1 MDKLHAMAVQ
11 ECRPRFFQGAVPP
24 GDAVAPVLPADSF
37 ISLPGGGAPLL
48 SQVLVQ
54 KSAPVRQA
62 PAPMPPVG
70 DGAVIYEPGSGGT
83 FTATMK
89 YPCDSIAS
97 ALEFTGGDGLPRQ
110 AYTSRQGAVVNC
122 MGPGGNLEM
131 EALMPGDEKVLQM
144 LYSEK
149 EKALFVRTGRGGRG
163 IYRVEPST
171 GGITAHR
178 SLASFNAQSNRGMGF
193 NLEGDLM
200 AGSAGKLLILDG
212 SLNEAGSIELDSSF
226 RADRIEALPGGLL
239 FCLDDGI
246 PAQVAII
253 SREGEK
259 VLEEQLGCQG
269 STLVG
274 DDGKVYLINS
284 SPGGGVAWTHP
295 GSGAAL
301 KKVIYYESPVAREIV
316 RFDPATRAIL
326 RFEAPSEADL
336 VIPLHNGSMLVR
348 DNRLGGAG
356 YYIYDREGRMQSHFT
371 LGQGYLR
378 QLHLDDGGMTAY
390 LVVDSPGLMER
401 SLHRVDLE
409 EEKGLAGMLA
419 RLPGSKGA
427 EKKPVRLF
435 TENADRSR
443 DSHYLAM
450 VPAVLGDGRT
460 VVFCKESIHLIDSA
474 GREIRQYATSTEL
487 LKDLGPGVIT
497 VNHPYALGN
506 ESSFEYRNALGS
518 CVTGDRMTSGKIPG
532 CHDMLATAI
541 NAKAGRNPASYA
553 WLPVEAGPG
562 GCTYSESD
570 RTLTRES
577 PVSAGNAYA
586 AMEMKGEDD
595 YENLMLG
602 VRQDRTLYDLALQQR
617 IDIPVAGG
625 RVTMER
631 QALVFEMLNG
641 KAEPVKKTFEVRE
654 PSHFTSVL
662 PVVTGT
668 CRYLFA
674 GTDDGLVLWY
684 DLDRGEVRQRYDAGA
699 GVVKLLGSGDSVMAV
714 TSEGGILVLR
724 PRLGEGEHVGPPLDL
739 SKPPSFDGP
748 QKTEILE
755 DEETLEI
762 DGVKMKKRSL

>member
-1 MDKLHAMAVQ
+1 MDTLHATAAR
-11 ECRPRFFQGAVPP
+11 EYRPMFFRGAMPP
-24 GDAVAPVLPADSF
+24 GDAVAPVVPADSYV
-37 ISLPGGGAPLL
+37 SLPLGGTPVPAR
-48 SQVLVQ
+48 VAVQ
-54 KSAPVRQA
+54 RAASIRQA

-83 FTATMK
+83 FTATVK
-89 YPCDSIAS
+89 YPCDGLAS
-97 ALEFTGGDGLPRQ
+97 AVEFTGGDGLPRQ
-110 AYTSRQGAVVNC
+110 AYTSRQGAVINC
-122 MGPGGNLEM
+122 MGPGGSLEM
-131 EALMPGDEKVLQM
+131 EVPMPGDEKVLQM
-144 LYSEK
+144 LYSGK
-149 EKALFVRTGRGGRG
+149 EKALFVRTGLGGRG

-171 GGITAHR
+171 DVITAHR

-193 NLEGDLM
+193 NLEGDLV

-212 SLNEAGSIELDSSF
+212 SLNEAGSIELDLSF
-226 RADRIEALPGGLL
+226 RADRIEKLPGGLL

-259 VLEEQLGCQG
+259 VLEENLGSQG
-269 STLVG
+269 STIVG

-284 SPGGGVAWTHP
+284 SPGAGGTAWTHP
-295 GSGAAL
+295 GSGAEF
-301 KKVIYYESPVAREIV
+301 KKVIYESPVAREIV
-316 RFDPATRAIL
+316 RFEPVTRAIL

-336 VIPLHNGSMLVR
+336 VIPLHHGSMLVR
-348 DNRLGGAG
+348 DNRMGGPG

-371 LGQGYLR
+371 VGQGYLR
-378 QLHLDDGGMTAY
+378 QLHLDEEGMTAY
-390 LVVDSPGLMER
+390 LVVDSPGLKER
-401 SLHRVDLE
+401 SLYRVDLE

-435 TENADRSR
+435 TEHADRSR
-443 DSHYLAM
+443 DFHYPAM
-450 VPAVLGDGRT
+450 VPAVLGDGRV
-460 VVFCKESIHLIDSA
+460 VVFCRESMHLVDHE
-474 GREIRQYATSTEL
+474 GRELRRYATSAEL

-518 CVTGDRMTSGKIPG
+518 CVAGDPMTSGKIPG

-562 GCTYSESD
+562 GCTFDESD
-570 RTLTRES
+570 KTLTRKS

-586 AMEMKGEDD
+586 ALGMKGEGD
-595 YENLMLG
+595 YENLMRG

-617 IDIPVAGG
+617 IEIPVEWG

-631 QALVFEMLNG
+631 QALVYEMPKG
-641 KAEPVKKTFEVRE
+641 GEEPVTKTFEVRE

-714 TSEGGILVLR
+714 TLGGGVLMLR

-739 SKPPSFDGP
+739 SKPPSFGGA